1 MARLAL
7 SNKSGATLIELVIA
21 LGILA
26 IVAVALMQS
35 SILVLQTSVQNEMR
49 DEAVRLAEQ
58 RMNELRSG
66 PGGFDGADPGGGNLD
81 LLVTVPATLTYP
93 AIERKI
99 RNASVP
105 FTVSKNV
112 VNLDV
117 NTKQVT
123 VTVAWQFRGRPY
135 NHSIMSIVRR
145 YGS

>member
-1 MARLAL
+1 MARIAL
-7 SNKSGATLIELVIA
+7 SNKSGATLIEVLFA

-35 SILVLQTSVQNEMR
+35 SIIVLQTSVQNEMR

-58 RMNELRSG
+58 RMNEVRSG
-66 PGGFDGADPGGGNLD
+66 PGGFDNADPGGGNLD
-81 LLVTVPATLTYP
+81 MVVGTVVYPTVT
-93 AIERKI
+93 RQI
-99 RNASVP
+99 RNAPVP
-105 FTVSKNV
+105 FTVTRIV
-112 VNLDV
+112 LGLDT

-123 VTVAWQFRGRPY
+123 VTVDWLFRGKPY

>member
-1 MARLAL
+1 MARIAL
-7 SNKSGATLIELVIA
+7 SNKIGSTLIEVLVA
-21 LGILA
+21 MGILA

-66 PGGFDGADPGGGNLD
+66 PGGFDGADPGGGNID
-81 LLVTVPATLTYP
+81 LEVTVGTETYP

-112 VNLDV
+112 VSLDM

-123 VTVAWQFRGRPY
+123 VTVAWQFRGRQY
-135 NHSIMSIVRR
+135 THSILSIVRR
-145 YGS
+145 YQT

>member
-7 SNKSGATLIELVIA
+7 SNKNGATLIELIIA

-49 DEAVRLAEQ
+49 DEAVRLAEH

-81 LLVTVPATLTYP
+81 LLAVPATVTYP
-93 AIERKI
+93 TDTRRI
-99 RNASVP
+99 RSVPNFP
-105 FTVSKNV
+105 FTVSKDV
-112 VNLDV
+112 VSLDV
-117 NTKQVT
+117 NTKQVK
-123 VTVAWQFRGRPY
+123 VTVEWQFRGRPY
-135 NHSIMSIVRR
+135 SHIIMSIVRR

>member
-1 MARLAL
+1 MARIAIL
-7 SNKSGATLIELVIA
+7 NKSGSTLVELMVA
-21 LGILA
+21 MGILA

-35 SILVLQTSVQNEMR
+35 SILVLQTSVQNEIR
-49 DEAVRLAEQ
+49 DESVRLAEQ

-66 PGGFDGADPGGGNLD
+66 PGGFDSADPGGGNLD
-81 LLVTVPATLTYP
+81 LVAGTVAYP
-93 AIERKI
+93 TMKRMI
-99 RNASVP
+99 RNAEMP

-117 NTKQVT
+117 DTKQVT
-123 VTVAWQFRGRPY
+123 VTVAWQFRGRQY